1 MYTLKSKLLSLLL
14 LIMPLSGQAA
24 QLKTADYRLSISART
39 PEQIG
44 AFYEARGF
52 PKPAVNFLKQQCYL
66 TVYFR
71 NTSSHIIWLE
81 LDNWQ
86 FSTASKKLQRKD
98 RQYWQ
103 QVWTDMGL
111 AMRFQSTFRWTLM
124 PEQLDFRPHERE
136 GGNIILPYTA
146 DAIHIQ
152 ARIRIQN
159 ANTQQNKVIKMD
171 GIRCKR

>member
-1 MYTLKSKLLSLLL
+1 MYALKRKILSLLL
-14 LIMPLSGQAA
+14 LVIPISSQAA

-52 PKPAVNFLKQQCYL
+52 PKPAVDFLKQQCYL

-71 NTSSHIIWLE
+71 NTSEDVIWLE

-86 FSTASKKLQRKD
+86 FTTATSRLQRKD
-98 RQYWQ
+98 RQYWKQ
-103 QVWTDMGL
+103 IWKDMGL
-111 AMRFQSTFRWTLM
+111 EMRFQSTFRWTLM

-136 GGNIILPYTA
+136 GGNLILPYTP
-146 DAIHIQ
+146 DAISLQ
-152 ARIRIQN
+152 ATIRIQN
-159 ANTQQNKVIKMD
+159 ADTQLRQMIKMD
-171 GIRCKR
+171 NIQCIR

>member
-1 MYTLKSKLLSLLL
+1 MHTLKYTLLFLLL
-14 LIMPLSGQAA
+14 FVIPFSGQAA
-24 QLKTADYRLSISART
+24 QLKTADYRLSITART

-52 PKPAVNFLKQQCYL
+52 PKQAVNLLKQQCYL

-71 NTSSHIIWLE
+71 NTSSKVIWLE

-86 FSTASKKLQRKD
+86 FSTTRMKLQRKD
-98 RQYWQ
+98 RQYWK
-103 QVWTDMGL
+103 QVWTEMGL

-136 GGNIILPYTA
+136 GGNLILPYTP
-146 DAIHIQ
+146 DAISLQ
-152 ARIRIQN
+152 ATISILN
-159 ANTQQNKVIKMD
+159 NNTQQRKMIKMD
-171 GIRCKR
+171 NIRCKR